1 MKSKSKN
8 NSLTPE
14 QNYILYNEGTEPPG
28 SSELNYEKREGSY
41 YCVGCNTK
49 LFRSNQKFESGTG
62 WPSFFE
68 SLPDV
73 FETKIDTLIG
83 YPRTEYHCK
92 KCGGHHGHLFND
104 GPKPTGKKF
113 CNNGSCLVFKPD
125 E

>member
-104 GPKPTGKKF
+104 GPKPTGKRF